1 MDTKQE
7 NISYLNIIKKHPFF
21 LIALIFTLLFFTF
34 LFFCLPSG
42 WLVLVFLYN
51 LYING
56 GILGKII
63 FYFIIISYILLI
75 FIIPADFI
83 KEHIYE
89 D

>member
-21 LIALIFTLLFFTF
+21 LIALIFTLLFF
-34 LFFCLPSG
+34 CLPPG

-63 FYFIIISYILLI
+63 FYFIIISYIILI